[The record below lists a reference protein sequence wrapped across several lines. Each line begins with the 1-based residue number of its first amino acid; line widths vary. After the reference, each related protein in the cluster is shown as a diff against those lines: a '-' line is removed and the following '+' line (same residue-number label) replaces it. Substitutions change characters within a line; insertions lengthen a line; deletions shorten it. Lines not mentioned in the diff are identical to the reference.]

1 MWHVFFRDMFTFVL
15 FLHERGWGKCDV
27 VASGLKTYYGSNTYK
42 FSYTSIQ
49 WGRFLTCIDNLH
61 YFQAE
66 MFTETQVKDLNE
78 KENVNPTATVSIENV
93 AIGSTKKQILHSI
106 TTSKSHHV
114 PVLHRF

>member
-1 MWHVFFRDMFTFVL
+1 MLTFVV
-15 FLHERGWGKCDV
+15 FLNERGWENGELKF
-27 VASGLKTYYGSNTYK
+27 SGLKTHCVSNTCK
-42 FSYTSIQ
+42 FSHTSIQ
-49 WGRFLTCIDNLH
+49 WGRFLTCIGNLH

-66 MFTETQVKDLNE
+66 MFTETQVKDLDE

-106 TTSKSHHV
+106 ATSKSHHV